1 MFGWLRRLFF
11 TPKLDDNLAL
21 HPADG
26 HIGPLRIRS
35 YTPNDFAACREF
47 YVLNEPGRF
56 PDGVLPEF
64 EESLQS
70 DRYIYLVAEKDGVLC
85 GCGGVIII
93 EQHGRAAL
101 CSGLVHP
108 EYHGQGIGTALLL
121 ARIAILPKD
130 QWFVTL
136 SPVPASRSFYERFN
150 FREFTRFQGTGG
162 VVMPLHYVRVSP
174 DESGL
179 CMKRLMDA
187 GVALDMRVIS
197 SPTHS
202 QH

>member
-1 MFGWLRRLFF
+1 MFGWLRRLFS
-11 TPKLDDNLAL
+11 TSKVADDLAL

-26 HIGPLRIRS
+26 HIKPLRIRS

-56 PDGVLPEF
+56 PEGVLPEF
-64 EESLQS
+64 EKSLQS
-70 DRYIYLVAEKDGVLC
+70 ERSIYLVAEKDGVLC
-85 GCGGVIII
+85 GCGGVVII

-101 CSGLVHP
+101 CFGLVHP
-108 EYHGQGIGTALLL
+108 EYHKQGIGTALLL
-121 ARIAILPKD
+121 ARIAILPED

-162 VVMPLHYVRVSP
+162 VIMPLHYARVSP
-174 DESGL
+174 DTSGL
-179 CMKRLMDA
+179 CRKRLIDA
-187 GVALDMRVIS
+187 GVTLDVSTMP
-197 SPTHS
+197 SPIRG
-202 QH
+202 QQ